1 MIRILAIILKPF
13 LKLLDFLTPLADL
26 LARLWISWMFFQA
39 GLVKIQAWQ
48 STVNLFT
55 YEYSVPLLPPT
66 TAAIIGTV
74 LELVLPVLLVLGLG
88 GRITILIF
96 FLYNI
101 VAAASYHYLWT
112 PMGWSGLSQH
122 INWGLLLAL
131 LMTHGPGK
139 LSLDYWIR
147 REYGHHLE
155 NKRESEPKE

>member
-1 MIRILAIILKPF
+1 MIRLIAIILKPF

-26 LARLWISWMFFQA
+26 LARLWVSWMFFKA
-39 GLVKIQAWQ
+39 GLVKIQAWE

-55 YEYSVPLLPPT
+55 YQYSVPILPPT
-66 TAAIIGTV
+66 AAAVIGTI
-74 LELVLPVLLVLGLG
+74 LELILPILLVMGLG

-101 VAAASYHYLWT
+101 VAAASYHFLWT
-112 PMGWSGLSQH
+112 PEGWNGLAQH

-147 REYGHHLE
+147 KEYGHHLE
-155 NKRESEPKE
+155 KKFNR